1 MAELA
6 HTIRATAKRPSQAAV
21 DANVRAY
28 LDSTYPDLASLAGPS
43 KATGRT
49 LDEDIAYWGAQE
61 ADARAKLEAA
71 EAALPGAI
79 EGART
84 ALSGVLERAQALT
97 LERYRLS
104 DEVARLLSELDS
116 SLPGPDEEED
126 RERRGRREPTLLE
139 RVEAIH
145 ASIARSRAA
154 LAWASVLERVL
165 VQR

>member
-6 HTIRATAKRPSQAAV
+6 ATIRATSKRSSQAAI

-28 LDSTYPDLASLAGPS
+28 LDATYPDLASLAGPS
-43 KATGRT
+43 RSTGRT
-49 LDEDIAYWGAQE
+49 LDEDVAYWVAQE
-61 ADARAKLEAA
+61 ADALAKLEAA

-79 EGART
+79 EGARRV
-84 ALSGVLERAQALT
+84 LSGVLERAQALT

-104 DEVARLLSELDS
+104 DEVGRLMSELDS
-116 SLPGPDEEED
+116 SAPRIDEEE
-126 RERRGRREPTLLE
+126 EEGGRREATLLE
-139 RVEAIH
+139 RVEGIH
-145 ASIARSRAA
+145 ASIARSKAA